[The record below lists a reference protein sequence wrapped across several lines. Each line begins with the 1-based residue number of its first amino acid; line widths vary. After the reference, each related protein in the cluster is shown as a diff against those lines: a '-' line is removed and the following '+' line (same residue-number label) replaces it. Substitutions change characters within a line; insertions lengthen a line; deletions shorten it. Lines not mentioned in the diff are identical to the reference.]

1 VFLQSQPIIVH
12 LDPPVDKN
20 ASALKDLTN
29 VIVGSL
35 GLTGG
40 FVLFAVVAGL
50 VIGGVLFWVRSRTN
64 D

>member
-1 VFLQSQPIIVH
+1 MFLQSQPIIVH
-12 LDPPVDKN
+12 LDPPLDKN

-40 FVLFAVVAGL
+40 FVLVAGVAGL
-50 VIGGVLFWVRSRTN
+50 VIGGVMFWVRSRTN

>member
-1 VFLQSQPIIVH
+1 
-12 LDPPVDKN
+12 VDKN